1 MTRLLTR
8 IAKLVL
14 RTLPVYPAADYR
26 PLEQLT
32 LESGLRQAKV
42 SYEDER
48 QGGLLRFFEGKVKFE
63 CGRALDLGSGL
74 GGRTIAFQG
83 VTGGEVIGLEIDER
97 MAQPSLAYARE
108 MQNDEVGFVV
118 GLAEALP
125 FADDSFDLIFCYDV
139 MEHVADPEQTLRA
152 TYRVLRPGGH
162 LLLVFPPYF
171 HPTGAHL
178 EGYVSRVPYANLL
191 FPASVL
197 RRAIDE
203 ILAERN
209 DGYHP
214 QPLRPG
220 DKLYGL
226 NGTTIHRFEQLLQQS
241 AFEVEGLELLPLMSQ
256 ANRKYEAWRM
266 RYYAWIFRL
275 LPRLPLLRE
284 IFTHRIVVALR
295 KPINPPT
302 T

>member
-1 MTRLLTR
+1 MTGLLTR

-14 RTLPVYPAADYR
+14 RTLPVYPAADYL

-32 LESGLRQAKV
+32 LESGLRQARV

-48 QGGLLRFFEGKVKFE
+48 QGGLLRFFEGKVDLE
-63 CGRALDLGSGL
+63 CSKALDLGSGF
-74 GGRTIAFQG
+74 GGRTIAFQRA
-83 VTGGEVIGLEIDER
+83 TGGEVVGLEIDER
-97 MAQPSLAYARE
+97 MAQPSLAFARE
-108 MQNDEVGFVV
+108 MHNGDVSFVV

-125 FADDSFDLIFCYDV
+125 FADDSFDLIFSYDV
-139 MEHVADPEQTLRA
+139 MEHVADPEQTLHA
-152 TYRVLRPGGH
+152 AYRVLRPGGC

-226 NGTTIHRFEQLLQQS
+226 NGTTIRRFEQLLQGS
-241 AFEVEGLELLPLMSQ
+241 GFEVAWLELLPLMSQ
-256 ANRKYEAWRM
+256 ANRRYEAWRM
-266 RYYAWIFRL
+266 RYYAWVFRL
-275 LPRLPLLRE
+275 LPRLPVLRE

-295 KPINPPT
+295 KPPVV
-302 T
+302 

>member
-1 MTRLLTR
+1 MAGLLTS
-8 IAKLVL
+8 IAKLIL
-14 RTLPVYPAADYR
+14 RALPVYQAADYL

-42 SYEDER
+42 SYEDEQ
-48 QGGLLRFFEGKVKFE
+48 QGGLLRFFEGKVNLE
-63 CGRALDLGSGL
+63 CGMALDLGSGF
-74 GGRTIAFQG
+74 GGRTIAFQRA
-83 VTGGEVIGLEIDER
+83 TGGEVVGIEIDPR
-97 MAQPSLAYARE
+97 VAQPSLAFARE
-108 MQNDEVGFVV
+108 MRNDKVAFVA

-152 TYRVLRPGGH
+152 AYRVLRPGGYF
-162 LLLVFPPYF
+162 LLVFPPYF

-178 EGYVSRVPYANLL
+178 EGYVSRVPYANVL
-191 FPASVL
+191 FPSSVL

-226 NGTTIHRFEQLLQQS
+226 NGTTVRGFERLLS
-241 AFEVEGLELLPLMSQ
+241 RSGFEVASLELLPLMSK
-256 ANRKYEAWRM
+256 ANRQYEAWRM
-266 RYYAWIFRL
+266 RYYAWAFRL

-284 IFTHRIVVALR
+284 LFTHRIVAALR
-295 KPINPPT
+295 KPVM
-302 T
+302 

>member
-1 MTRLLTR
+1 MTRLLTW

-14 RTLPVYPAADYR
+14 RALPVYPAADYL

-32 LESGLRQAKV
+32 IESGLRQARI
-42 SYEDER
+42 SYEDEQ
-48 QGGLLRFFEGKVKFE
+48 QGGLLRFFAGKVKLE
-63 CGRALDLGSGL
+63 CGRALDLGSGA
-74 GGRTIAFQG
+74 GGRTIAFQAA
-83 VTGGEVIGLEIDER
+83 TGGEVVGLEIDER
-97 MAQPSLAYARE
+97 IGRPSLAFARE
-108 MQNDEVGFVV
+108 MQNDGVAFVT

-125 FADDSFDLIFCYDV
+125 FADDSFDLVFCYDV
-139 MEHVADPEQTLRA
+139 MEHVADPEQTLRS
-152 TYRVLRPGGH
+152 TYRVLRPGGR

-178 EGYVSRVPYANLL
+178 EGYVSRVPYANLF
-191 FPASVL
+191 FPASIL

-203 ILAERN
+203 ILAARN

-226 NGTTIHRFEQLLQQS
+226 NGTTIHRFEQLLKRS
-241 AFEVEGLELLPLMSQ
+241 AFEVERLELLPLMSK
-256 ANRKYEAWRM
+256 ANRKYEPWRM

-295 KPINPPT
+295 KPALVRD
-302 T
+302 

>member
-1 MTRLLTR
+1 MTRLLTW

-14 RTLPVYPAADYR
+14 RALPVYPAADYL

-32 LESGLRQAKV
+32 MESGLRQAKV

-48 QGGLLRFFEGKVKFE
+48 QGGLLRFFDGKVNFE
-63 CGRALDLGSGL
+63 CGRALDLGSGF
-74 GGRTIAFQG
+74 GGRTVAFQEA
-83 VTGGEVIGLEIDER
+83 TGGEVVGLEIDAR
-97 MAQPSLAYARE
+97 LGRPSLAYAGEAR
-108 MQNDEVGFVV
+108 NGGVAFVA

-125 FADDSFDLIFCYDV
+125 FAGDSFDLVFCYDV
-139 MEHVADPEQTLRA
+139 MEHVADPEQTLLA
-152 TYRVLRPGGH
+152 TYRVLRPGGR

-178 EGYVSRVPYANLL
+178 EGYVSRVPYANVL
-191 FPASVL
+191 FPAAVL

-203 ILAERN
+203 ILAERD

-226 NGTTIHRFEQLLQQS
+226 NGTTIRRFERLLRRS
-241 AFEVEGLELLPLMSQ
+241 AFEVERLELLPLMSA

-266 RYYAWIFRL
+266 RYYAWMFRP

-284 IFTHRIVVALR
+284 IFTHRIVAVLR
-295 KPINPPT
+295 KPAVIKE
-302 T
+302 